1 MTAAVSLGL
10 ATALTIPNI
19 TRAAGTSCATTIR
32 AQKPRNNQTSRPLWS
47 ARPAVEAA
55 KAEEAEASGSGT
67 PGKLGDEK
75 LQAEVRDDIRD
86 DDAEQLAETLNR
98 DLVRPFIDL
107 NFGPQAEYPRIVLA
121 QPDADDVALLIAAC
135 EKLVPLGLRV
145 EQSVIRDRLG
155 LPDPDPK
162 AGPEDVL
169 QAPGSATPPQPQ
181 PEPAMNQQSALN
193 AELNVQGQAEAL
205 LADNLAARANGPM
218 TAWVQQ
224 LRKLTEQAADLQE
237 LLDLAQ
243 GAFPDMDTDTMATVV
258 GQELMRS
265 MLTGRLDAKEE
276 GADGR

>member
-1 MTAAVSLGL
+1 
-10 ATALTIPNI
+10 LTIPNI
-19 TRAAGTSCATTIR
+19 TSSAGTSCATTIR
-32 AQKPRNNQTSRPLWS
+32 AQKPRKAQTSRPLWS

-86 DDAEQLAETLNR
+86 DDAEQLADTLNR
-98 DLVRPFIDL
+98 DLIKPFIDL
-107 NFGPQAEYPRIVLA
+107 NYGPQAEYPRVVLA

-162 AGPEDVL
+162 AGPEDL
-169 QAPGSATPPQPQ
+169 LGAPAPAPVEGRPPVA
-181 PEPAMNQQSALN
+181 PAAGMNRQIALN
-193 AELNVQGQAEAL
+193 AELDTQGQAEAL

-218 TAWVQQ
+218 TAWVQH
-224 LRKLTEQAADLQE
+224 LRKLTEQATDLQE
-237 LLDLAQ
+237 LLDMA
-243 GAFPDMDTDTMATVV
+243 GSAFPGMDSETMATVV